1 MEEFYRN
8 WLNLQHQNTVNNE
21 TNNAVP
27 NEQTDIQSEI
37 QSEMQ
42 SEDTTNIVYESDG
55 MKLII
60 EKGYHKRQKIFRL
73 QVLIIKNF
81 LCR

>member
-27 NEQTDIQSEI
+27 NEQTDIQSE
-37 QSEMQ
+37 MQ

-60 EKGYHKRQKIFRL
+60 
-73 QVLIIKNF
+73 
-81 LCR
+81 